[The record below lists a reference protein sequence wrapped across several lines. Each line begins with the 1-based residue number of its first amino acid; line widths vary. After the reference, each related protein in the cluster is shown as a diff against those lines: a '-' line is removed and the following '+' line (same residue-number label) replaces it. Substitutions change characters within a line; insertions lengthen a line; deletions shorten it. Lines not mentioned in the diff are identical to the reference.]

1 MRSHIKCGV
10 CGYIG
15 EDSKIKQVCPA
26 CGAPLSSFEHYE
38 YEINEKRLSNLSL
51 HLHPI
56 LVHFPI
62 SIAILSFVFLLIA
75 FFMGSGA
82 NNQWIL
88 IEKIISIILPFTIIA
103 AMAAGLFDAKSRLR
117 DAIGSLQRQKI
128 QLGTFFLVVSCV
140 SAILINYEVFTFLG
154 RVVLILLG
162 LLGIVF
168 STLLGKKGA
177 SLLSVLI
184 KDPSESNKPNP
195 K

>member
-1 MRSHIKCGV
+1 MRNYIKCSV

-15 EDSKIKQVCPA
+15 EDGKIKQVCPA

-38 YEINEKRLSNLSL
+38 YGINEKRLSNLNM

-62 SIAILSFVFLLIA
+62 SIAALSFIFLIVA
-75 FFMGSGA
+75 FFVKSGT

-117 DAIGSLQRQKI
+117 DAVGRLQKQKI
-128 QLGTFFLVVSCV
+128 QLGTFFLVVSCL
-140 SAILINYEVFTFLG
+140 SAILINYEVFTPLGKVAILILSFLG
-154 RVVLILLG
+154 VL
-162 LLGIVF
+162 F
-168 STLLGKKGA
+168 SALLGKKGA
-177 SLLSVLI
+177 SLLAVLI
-184 KDPSESNKPNP
+184 KDPS
-195 K
+195 

>member
-1 MRSHIKCGV
+1 MRSHIQCGV

-26 CGAPLSSFEHYE
+26 CGAPLSSFVHYE
-38 YEINEKRLSNLSL
+38 YGINEKRLSNLSM

-62 SIAILSFVFLLIA
+62 SIAFLSFIFLLIA
-75 FFMGSGA
+75 FFMGSGD

-88 IEKIISIILPFTIIA
+88 IEKIISIILPFSIIA
-103 AMAAGLFDAKSRLR
+103 AMAAGLFDAKSRLLSAVGR
-117 DAIGSLQRQKI
+117 LQKQKI
-128 QLGTFFLVVSCV
+128 KIGTLFLVVSCI
-140 SAILINYEVFTFLG
+140 SAILINYEVFTIFG
-154 RVVLILLG
+154 RVVILLLA
-162 LLGIVF
+162 LLGIVC
-168 STLLGKKGA
+168 SVLLGKKGA

-184 KDPSESNKPNP
+184 KDTTESNIPNS

>member
-1 MRSHIKCGV
+1 MRSHIQCGV

-15 EDSKIKQVCPA
+15 EDSKIKQTCPA

-38 YEINEKRLSNLSL
+38 YGINEKRLSNLSL

-56 LVHFPI
+56 LVHFPT
-62 SIAILSFVFLLIA
+62 SIAVLSFIFLLIA

-88 IEKIISIILPFTIIA
+88 IEKIISIILPFSIIA

-117 DAIGSLQRQKI
+117 DVIGRLQKQKI
-128 QLGTFFLVVSCV
+128 KLGTFFLVVSCI

-154 RVVLILLG
+154 RAFILLLA
-162 LLGIVF
+162 LLGIIF
-168 STLLGKKGA
+168 SAVLGKKGA

-184 KDPSESNKPNP
+184 KDPS
-195 K
+195 

>member
-38 YEINEKRLSNLSL
+38 YGINEKRLSNLNL
-51 HLHPI
+51 HLHPV

-62 SIAILSFVFLLIA
+62 SIAVLSLIVLIIA
-75 FFMGSGA
+75 FSMKNTT
-82 NNQWIL
+82 NNSWIL

-103 AMAAGLFDAKSRLR
+103 AMATGLFDAKSRLR
-117 DAIGSLQRQKI
+117 GAIGRIQRQKI

-140 SAILINYEVFTFLG
+140 SAILINYEVFTLLG
-154 RVVLILLG
+154 KVTILLLG
-162 LLGIVF
+162 LLSILF
-168 STLLGKKGA
+168 SAMLGKKGA

-184 KDPSESNKPNP
+184 KDPS
-195 K
+195 